1 MRDVMDTLRV
11 DALHREPGAEGD
23 GPQREPGAEGDGPQ
37 REPGAVLRPRPA
49 LRSVRP
55 AVPSEAVLQ
64 EVPLSRYPVFVF
76 LPCLDHFKD
85 PVKPLEDL
93 WWLAT
98 RNLARGGP
106 PNTSLL
112 RFI

>member
-1 MRDVMDTLRV
+1 MDTLRV
-11 DALHREPGAEGD
+11 DALHREPGAEGE
-23 GPQREPGAEGDGPQ
+23 GPQTEPGAEGDGPQ

-76 LPCLDHFKD
+76 FPCLDHFKD

-98 RNLARGGP
+98 RNPARGGP
-106 PNTSLL
+106 PNTRLL